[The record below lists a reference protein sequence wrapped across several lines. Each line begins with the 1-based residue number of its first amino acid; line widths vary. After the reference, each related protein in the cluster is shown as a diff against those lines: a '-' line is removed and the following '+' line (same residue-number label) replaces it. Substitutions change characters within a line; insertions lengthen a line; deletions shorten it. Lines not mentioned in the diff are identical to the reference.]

1 MKKCS
6 KFTVQ
11 AETSLLP
18 FLREC
23 FPAKSRNHVKGL
35 LTRGQIHIDGKQETH
50 YAKALLPGQVIEVLS
65 AAPEADF
72 ETGFPIIFEDD
83 DILVIDKP
91 QGMLSIST
99 DKERERTAY
108 HIITDYVKFKNSSA
122 RIFIVHRLDRD
133 TSGIMLFAKNEQMKQ
148 QLQENWE
155 SLVSY
160 RGYAAVVEGM
170 LEKPEG
176 QIVSWLKQTR
186 TLVVYSSRQSGDGK
200 KAVTNYNTI
209 ASGGAYSLL
218 QISLETGRKNQI
230 RVHMKEMGHPVAGDK
245 KYGAA
250 ANPLNRL
257 ALHANCLTLTNPISG
272 EPMRFESD
280 IPSSFLQLVN

>member
-1 MKKCS
+1 LKKCS

-11 AETSLLP
+11 TETSLLP

-50 YAKALLPGQVIEVLS
+50 YAKVLLPGQVVEVLS
-65 AAPEADF
+65 TAPEADF
-72 ETGFPIIFEDD
+72 EIGFPIIFEDD

-108 HIITDYVKFKNSSA
+108 HIITDYVKFKNDAA

-148 QLQENWE
+148 KLQENWE

-160 RGYAAVVEGM
+160 RGYVAVVEGM

-186 TLVVYSSRQSGDGK
+186 TLVVYSSKLSGDGK
-200 KAVTNYNTI
+200 KAVTNYKTI
-209 ASGGAYSLL
+209 TSGGAYSLL

-230 RVHMKEMGHPVAGDK
+230 RVHMKEMGHPIAGDK

-257 ALHANCLTLTNPISG
+257 ALHANCLALTNPISG
-272 EPMRFESD
+272 ESMRFESD
-280 IPSSFLQLVN
+280 IPSGFLQLVN